1 MIVPGRIEIFMGCM
15 FSGKTSELM
24 RQARRLQCISRRVLF
39 INHAIDRR
47 YDVEGRS
54 DQVFSHD
61 GVSFPC
67 LNVAALAD
75 IQDSD
80 LQGVDAVFVN
90 EGQFFSDLVPN
101 VLRWCEHL
109 GKDVYVGGLDGDLR
123 RERFGQMLDL
133 VPLAD
138 SVHKLHAFCFHCG
151 DGTLAPFTHRI
162 SGGGGQVEV
171 GVENYVALCRRHY
184 CAALVAA
191 AQGVTSA

>member
-1 MIVPGRIEIFMGCM
+1 MITPGRIEIFMGCM
-15 FSGKTSELM
+15 FSGKTSELI

-47 YDVEGRS
+47 YDVGERQ

-67 LNVAALAD
+67 LNVAALED
-75 IQDSD
+75 VSNDD
-80 LQGVDAVFVN
+80 LQTVDAVFVN
-90 EGQFFSDLVPN
+90 EGQFFGDLVSQ
-101 VLRWCEHL
+101 VVRWCEQL
-109 GKDVYVGGLDGDLR
+109 GKDVYVGGLDGDLH
-123 RERFGQMLDL
+123 RERFGQMLEL
-133 VPLAD
+133 VPKAD
-138 SVHKLHAFCFHCG
+138 SVHKLHAFCFRCG

-184 CAALVAA
+184 CEATAATLEE
-191 AQGVTSA
+191 